1 MLCDVNENES
11 EGVMALPAVQLDW
24 RVPQM
29 GNERSMRF

>member
-1 MLCDVNENES
+1 
-11 EGVMALPAVQLDW
+11 MALPAVQLDW